1 MTSSIWENVQ
11 MKMTITD
18 VLLTLLD
25 VLYVLASLSF
35 VLDIVGPFL
44 MSATQLPNSSTLPLG
59 RE

>member
-1 MTSSIWENVQ
+1 
-11 MKMTITD
+11 MKMTIAD

-25 VLYVLASLSF
+25 VLYFLATLSF

-44 MSATQLPNSSTLPLG
+44 MSATQLPNSNTLPLG